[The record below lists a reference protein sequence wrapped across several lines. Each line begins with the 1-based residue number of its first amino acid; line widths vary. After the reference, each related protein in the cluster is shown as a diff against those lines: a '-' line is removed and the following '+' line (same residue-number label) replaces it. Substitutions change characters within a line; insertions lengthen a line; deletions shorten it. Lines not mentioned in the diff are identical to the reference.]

1 MLSALNCVLAA
12 EPDSDLEKRQ
22 GGQGLSALSYIG
34 RERRHIMRSA
44 EQQMIEKEI
53 NGCRITLSFSAKP
66 VDGVMDKIQ
75 SILSKAYD
83 ERVQNDLM
91 DMIGLELPCR

>member
-1 MLSALNCVLAA
+1 MK
-12 EPDSDLEKRQ
+12 KRQ
-22 GGQGLSALSYIG
+22 GGQELSAPALHREGKEAYYEVSRTAEDRKGDKRLPDYFVFFGKASG
-34 RERRHIMRSA
+34 R
-44 EQQMIEKEI
+44 
-53 NGCRITLSFSAKP
+53 G
-66 VDGVMDKIQ
+66 KIQ